1 MDPFEEFERL
11 KREQISS
18 LGSDKVAKDLTRQWF
33 EHVSRK
39 RYSYHF
45 TWMGRPIIQ
54 FPQDIMATQEIIWET
69 KPDLI
74 IETGIAHG
82 GSLIFSASMLELLG
96 GDGIVVGIDVEI
108 RAHNRA
114 ALDAHPMRRRIHLIE
129 GSSIDLGVIE
139 NVNSFVKGRSR
150 VLVLLDSNH
159 EKQHVLSE
167 LRHYGKFVTV
177 GSYMVVFD
185 TIIDEMP
192 ASFSEGRPWGRG
204 RGPKAA
210 IDEFLKETDHFAV
223 DETYP
228 NKLLI
233 TVAPGGFLRCV
244 RK

>member
-1 MDPFEEFERL
+1 MDPMEEFERL
-11 KREQISS
+11 KRDDISS
-18 LGSDKVAKDLTRQWF
+18 LGADEVAKDLTRRWF

-54 FPQDIMATQEIIWET
+54 FPQDILATQEIIWET
-69 KPDLI
+69 KPNLI

-82 GSLIFSASMLELLG
+82 GSLVFSASILELLG
-96 GDGIVVGIDVEI
+96 GDGIVVGVDLEI

-114 ALDAHPMRRRIHLIE
+114 ALDAHPMRRRIYLIE
-129 GSSIDLGVIE
+129 GNSVDQRIIE
-139 NVNSFVKGRSR
+139 KVAAFAKDRDR

-167 LRHYGKFVTV
+167 LRQYGPFVTP
-177 GSYMVVFD
+177 GSYMIVFD
-185 TIIDEMP
+185 TIVDEMP
-192 ASFSEGRPWGRG
+192 ASFSEGRPWGPG

-210 IDEFLKETDHFAV
+210 IEEFLKETDHFTV
-223 DETYP
+223 DPTYP

-233 TVAPGGFLRCV
+233 TVAPGGFLRRI